1 MTPRELAALA
11 IGFAVGTA
19 VMLTWEQARGPRTYR
34 ECLVQ
39 ESRGMPPNT
48 FLLVHNLCA
57 DRFGDPTVA
66 SARP

>member
-19 VMLTWEQARGPRTYR
+19 VMLTWEQARGPRNYK
-34 ECLVQ
+34 ECVVQ
-39 ESRGMPPNT
+39 ELRGLPQYSFMV
-48 FLLVHNLCA
+48 VHNLCEE
-57 DRFGDPTVA
+57 RFGDPTVA